1 MSGVGVSLLYRQVG
15 PNIRPPTPRR
25 VGCFDF
31 QRRPVRSIPIR
42 PQRILFD
49 SLQLRRTQLGSPI
62 VPSLLGRSYATEP
75 KKHVPPKI
83 ITLKDNPSSQ
93 IKKIDTPISIAHRG
107 AEDAHHISFR
117 KNPWAWIKAGAR
129 HYWIGTKLLFLE
141 IRTALKI
148 VNSITQGNRLSRR
161 ERRQLLRTFNDLLR
175 MIPFSVFVIV
185 PFAELALPLAL
196 KLFPNMLP
204 STFADK
210 MKAEEDMKRKL
221 RARIEIAK
229 FMQDA
234 AEDMGTRQRGKVTK
248 AGLDFEDFMDR
259 VKKGQ
264 GVNNEDILKFSKAF
278 EDEFTLDNATRPQL
292 IAMCKYM
299 GIPPY
304 GADPFLRFQLSL
316 KLKQIKSDDQ
326 MILDE
331 GITKMTMEEL
341 QSALRAR
348 GMRWTGT
355 KIQMRR
361 KLEEWLNLSITHNL
375 PASILILSR
384 ALIITESETT
394 GEALKEALSS
404 LPEELIEEVKLSLD
418 EKSGTATA
426 DQKLEVL
433 QSQNEK
439 IDEELEEM
447 QDQIKSIEKTAGPY
461 HLNMDKLQSI
471 SEALSI
477 MASASSVE
485 NERDELK
492 ILKADRAASQQMDE
506 LKKEMETISKQVQEE
521 VNRIKAAEQE
531 EANLLKE
538 AQEPQDKKEAQDE
551 VTATEEPV
559 GEEKGESEVQA
570 ETQAVEEVKTEE
582 QVQREAEEAQEKEKE
597 RQAQEA
603 AERQVQEEQDR
614 LRKEKEREEKEAAK
628 EEKIESEVTELR
640 ESVPNLPS
648 DSEDSEPDLPDL
660 PPPPPSEVPSLD
672 QLMVEEPL
680 SMDAGPPD
688 AESGIDMAPL
698 PDASPRLENR
708 DAFLQRMETDFQ
720 LPSEEGENL
729 WNNLVTPVHNL
740 LTGVVFEAAPSS
752 INEDTATKEIQ
763 EQLRTA
769 IEASIHVKE
778 VIPMP
783 PQDDDSEAEEPPPL
797 PEEDLEESPGPQL
810 KNLKSKS
817 AHQPSQKE
825 IAPPVRSLSS
835 SYLLLSPD
843 QIQAFKD
850 AQREKYEKQQEEN
863 QRSPAKVVPPVVSPP
878 TKSQKKK
885 NRKKRK

>member
-628 EEKIESEVTELR
+628 EEKIR
-640 ESVPNLPS
+640 K
-648 DSEDSEPDLPDL
+648 
-660 PPPPPSEVPSLD
+660 
-672 QLMVEEPL
+672 
-680 SMDAGPPD
+680 
-688 AESGIDMAPL
+688 
-698 PDASPRLENR
+698 RLESKLDRMVADLEREIEEVDKVVGSKLNVIDKDR
-708 DAFLQRMETDFQ
+708 DGVISASELGEALALLNSKLSPEQ
-720 LPSEEGENL
+720 LA
-729 WNNLVTPVHNL
+729 H
-740 LTGVVFEAAPSS
+740 VFEVL
-752 INEDTATKEIQ
+752 DTDKDGKISVREMLIFATKEYATDFADAETRDAMTRLQNQIKDAEKEKGPALVKKPVLQ
-763 EQLRTA
+763 KEVKRLIKEEEQKKEQ
-769 IEASIHVKE
+769 IEHLKDEKKKEREEKEKEVKE
-778 VIPMP
+778 AAVKK
-783 PQDDDSEAEEPPPL
+783 EEKMK
-797 PEEDLEESPGPQL
+797 ES
-810 KNLKSKS
+810 K
-817 AHQPSQKE
+817 QKE
-825 IAPPVRSLSS
+825 DKA
-835 SYLLLSPD
+835 
-843 QIQAFKD
+843 
-850 AQREKYEKQQEEN
+850 
-863 QRSPAKVVPPVVSPP
+863 
-878 TKSQKKK
+878 TKK
-885 NRKKRK
+885 